1 MERMKLSHSANAE
14 RIMEKPP
21 DKDDSARLGLLGIP
35 GACTSGLGVPEQ
47 HSKPW
52 DALSILQHLQHL
64 PPHCQA
70 KTRVTRCRA
79 SYLSSPLR
87 VAFR

>member
-1 MERMKLSHSANAE
+1 MEKMKLSRSANAE

-35 GACTSGLGVPEQ
+35 GACASGLGVPEQ

-52 DALSILQHLQHL
+52 DPALSPSASPTSL
-64 PPHCQA
+64 PGKNQGDQVQGLLPQFTTQGC
-70 KTRVTRCRA
+70 
-79 SYLSSPLR
+79 
-87 VAFR
+87 F